1 MPPVIMHRETR
12 GEGCYYYYY
21 QLSLP
26 LSVPESFPAIS
37 GTGGESWV
45 IQRKRRVSS
54 LPAASC

>member
-12 GEGCYYYYY
+12 GGYYYYY

-26 LSVPESFPAIS
+26 FPVPESFPAIS